1 MFMKNGGH
9 MIHMR
14 GYLEIVTNFLEIVC
28 SQLKEDTCCV
38 YPSNLYEN
46 HKVIFDYL
54 FKSSY
59 MPV

>member
-38 YPSNLYEN
+38 YPSNFEYKCSIKGEKL
-46 HKVIFDYL
+46 
-54 FKSSY
+54 
-59 MPV
+59 